1 MGSRRFGE
9 FSEYR
14 WRRLLSCSLLVED
27 MHRAGTARWPEKS
40 SPALNPRNVTA
51 KAMAK
56 IHRHLMQG
64 RLRGSRPKLDL
75 VTVTV
80 AAMAKV
86 AIDRR
91 VHRQRATTPRPGL
104 T

>member
-1 MGSRRFGE
+1 VAS
-9 FSEYR
+9 SPV
-14 WRRLLSCSLLVED
+14 LASLLKTCGRCD
-27 MHRAGTARWPEKS
+27 RAMTYEVLTIAQI
-40 SPALNPRNVTA
+40 VTA

-56 IHRHLMQG
+56 FHRHLMQG

-86 AIDRR
+86 AIDRH
-91 VHRQRATTPRPGL
+91 VHRQ
-104 T
+104 